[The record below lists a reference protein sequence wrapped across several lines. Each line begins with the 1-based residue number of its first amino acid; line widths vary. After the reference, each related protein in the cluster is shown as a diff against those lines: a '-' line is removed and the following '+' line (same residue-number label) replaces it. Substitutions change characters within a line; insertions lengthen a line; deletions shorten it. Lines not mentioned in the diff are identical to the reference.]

1 MTAQGLTEIPV
12 RCGSGDANATPVAAY
27 DDNDGSGG
35 ISSGDTIRFNN
46 EACGDAVSDF
56 RMEVA
61 AAEISDSE
69 IVALVGS
76 LDFSTTAAAES
87 GADGTDVEGS
97 LELNYEAA
105 ETGTT
110 LTLAKVDTSVT
121 SNGRTDGLTEG
132 RLEEVIAD
140 LQLTVDFAGHMDSDA
155 LGGVFDFETET
166 AFAGSLG
173 SFPTDG
179 ELELDA
185 GNSGVLVKPSANA
198 QLKEHADYQIDTGGT
213 GQYGAAETA
222 PWLDLMSGSL
232 FNWYPLLRA
241 LFIDPP
247 NPLTTDSLI
256 AVPIIYNPQGNDLS
270 LDYEWRVDNQVF
282 HTAAWPYV
290 IPVYFFPAGFTRKD
304 NEIEVRLTAT
314 EGEKTVSKSASTT
327 VRNSPPELTLTLSP
341 EQPETTDDIVLN
353 YDATDADDDELTTR
367 QEWRI
372 NDEVI
377 SDETGKTLPAD
388 RHKKHDVISV
398 AVTTGDGEAATQAK
412 ANVTIEDGKPRIAVA
427 DLPETVTYGHRVEF
441 DATVSDPDGDD
452 VSGVRFAVDYGP
464 VGMTVDPVTGRV
476 AWTVEKL
483 PMFDREM
490 EIGWRI
496 GSSNTSVEPASG
508 TIRVLDP
515 DRQYPLMRTGITRT
529 NDYSGLRIADLDG
542 DGDED
547 VLILSSYGR
556 VYALEWNGEEYIQ
569 SWAYPFPIGTRSN
582 WRIHSTASGDID
594 GDGHHEIF
602 LHAGATMIRLDGVE
616 RRLAVSAVVP
626 PPPSSNDVR
635 DLEVAD
641 LNGDGK
647 WEVIYV
653 GEGSLRNSS
662 VIVLSAED
670 LSVLWKSPR
679 GDLGSF
685 VEIGN
690 VDNDSALEIVLSR
703 GYVYDGSTF
712 EREWSHESASDVD
725 RPDFGMG
732 SYLGDIDGDGVDE
745 VVGVFQYGA
754 NTIQAYSVSSGEVLG
769 DITWSGGQTSVADI
783 DNDGAAEV
791 LVAQHRRIAAY
802 RYIEQARE
810 FREIFDEAW
819 SPWVRTIGVG
829 DMDGDGDKELV
840 WAGGAN
846 HEDDAMYYVLG
857 VNPGVEVEWSHAR
870 KKILAGRFIGG
881 GFASDGDTA
890 SRRLLF
896 VSRSEGNAPRIV
908 HLSPSSGEL
917 TIGPSVN
924 ESATASNN
932 WHVLDAYISDYDRD
946 GSDELFLVMEEDHRE
961 SRLSAFDPF
970 RAIDEWSTTVDK
982 HVTSVSGV
990 DLNGDGLQG
999 LLTERAAYDVVNDSV
1014 IWDPESPEPTL
1025 AAAAGDFDRDGRSEV
1040 VATTDPFYLSA
1051 ELTVHS
1057 RPEGAAT
1064 FAQTAVQTY
1073 YGNDFYDLI
1082 VSDTDGNGEPEVVL
1096 LAEEEFDTADCYGLS
1111 AYNCNTVRRFDSNL
1125 VLLNTFALPLE
1136 GNPDRLFV
1144 LPGSGGRKHLVVTTG
1159 SKLTAFDA
1167 ATGGKIWES
1176 PRLIGRISPNSVHYF
1191 DDGGEPRLVI
1201 GTSEAM
1207 YITR

>member
-12 RCGSGDANATPVAAY
+12 RCGSGDATATPVATY

-69 IVALVGS
+69 IVALAGS

-110 LTLAKVDTSVT
+110 LTLAEVDTSVT

-140 LQLTVDFAGHMDSDA
+140 SQFTVDFAGHMDSDA
-155 LGGVFDFETET
+155 LGGAFDFDTET

-185 GNSGVLVKPSANA
+185 VNSGVLVKPSANTE
-198 QLKEHADYQIDTGGT
+198 LKEHADFQIDTGGT

-282 HTAAWPYV
+282 HSAVWPYV

-327 VRNSPPELTLTLSP
+327 VRNSPPALTLTLSP

-372 NDEVI
+372 NNEVI

-398 AVTTGDGEAATQAK
+398 AVTTGDGEAETQAE

-490 EIGWRI
+490 EVGWQV
-496 GSSNTSVEPASG
+496 GSSGHSVEPVAG
-508 TIRVLDP
+508 TLLVVDP
-515 DRQYPLMRTGITRT
+515 NRQYPLMRTGITEVVALE
-529 NDYSGLRIADLDG
+529 GLQIADLDG
-542 DGDED
+542 DGDVEMLMRGLHNG
-547 VLILSSYGR
+547 VVSTT
-556 VYALEWNGEEYIQ
+556 EWNGRDYTQ
-569 SWAYPFPIGTRSN
+569 SWAYPFDVALDAVR
-582 WRIHSTASGDID
+582 HGDID
-594 GDGHHEIF
+594 ADGHHEIF
-602 LHAGATMIRLDGVE
+602 LLSGNAMTRLDGVE
-616 RRLAVSAVVP
+616 RRPVASATVP
-626 PPPSSNDVR
+626 PSRFRVTNV
-635 DLEVAD
+635 EVSD
-641 LNGDGK
+641 LNNDGT

-653 GEGSLRNSS
+653 RNETQGYR
-662 VIVLSAED
+662 VVVLSAED
-670 LSVLWKSPR
+670 LSPIWESPP
-679 GDLGSF
+679 GQLGN
-685 VEIGN
+685 VVQIGN
-690 VDNDSALEIVLSR
+690 VDHDPSLEIIVS
-703 GYVYDGSTF
+703 GGHVYDGSTF
-712 EREWSHESASDVD
+712 VRQWSHESALRLD
-725 RPDFGMG
+725 RPHFGDRKAIG
-732 SYLGDIDGDGVDE
+732 VGDIDGDGIEE
-745 VVGVFQYGA
+745 VIGA
-754 NTIQAYSVSSGEVLG
+754 LDRSNTASLQVYSISSGEKLG
-769 DITWSGGQTSVADI
+769 DITASWERQGGLSVADI
-783 DNDGAAEV
+783 DGDDVAEV
-791 LVAQHRRIAAY
+791 LVASNRHIAAY
-802 RYIEQARE
+802 RYAQPAGE
-810 FREIFDEAW
+810 FTEIFSEPIPVWTQA
-819 SPWVRTIGVG
+819 IGVG
-829 DMDGDGDKELV
+829 DVDSDGAEEIVVASESNRDGAYMVARVHPEF
-840 WAGGAN
+840 
-846 HEDDAMYYVLG
+846 
-857 VNPGVEVEWSHAR
+857 EVEWTQPPTQL
-870 KKILAGRFIGG
+870 LAGNFVGG
-881 GFASDGDTA
+881 RLVSESDAEPGQPM
-890 SRRLLF
+890 F
-896 VSRSEGNAPRIV
+896 VAGTGYYDRTRVV

-924 ESATASNN
+924 ESATVFNN
-932 WHVLDAYISDYDRD
+932 SHVLDAYISDYDRD
-946 GSDELFLVMEEDHRE
+946 GSDELFLAMYDDGEY
-961 SRLSAFDPF
+961 RLVAFDPF
-970 RAIDEWSTTVDK
+970 RAVDEWSTAADEYT
-982 HVTSVSGV
+982 TSVSGV
-990 DLNGDGLQG
+990 DLREDGLQG
-999 LLTERAAYDVVNDSV
+999 LLTDGAAYDVLNDSV
-1014 IWDPESPEPTL
+1014 IWDSESREQIL
-1025 AAAAGDFDRDGRSEV
+1025 GAAAGDLDGDGRAEI
-1040 VATTDPFYLSA
+1040 VAVRNYF
-1051 ELTVHS
+1051 ELYVQLIVYS
-1057 RPEGAAT
+1057 RPEGEAT
-1064 FAQTAVQTY
+1064 FAQGAVQMY
-1073 YGNDFYDLI
+1073 EANDFYDII
-1082 VSDTDGNGEPEVVL
+1082 VSDTDGNGESEVLL
-1096 LAEEEFDTADCYGLS
+1096 LAEEEFNTINCYGVPTNICS
-1111 AYNCNTVRRFDSNL
+1111 TVRRLDSNL
-1125 VLLNTFALPLE
+1125 ELLNTFPLPLE
-1136 GNPDRLFV
+1136 DDPDRLFV

-1159 SKLTAFDA
+1159 SRLTAYDA

-1176 PRLIGRISPNSVHYF
+1176 PKLIGSISPNSLHYF
-1191 DDGGEPRLVI
+1191 EDGGEARLVI